1 MVGLTEGDM
10 AAASSERIFR
20 KVALERLSS
29 PEQLDQLVTLTSP
42 IGWTAVLAIAA
53 LLATAIGWSIFGTLP
68 TSVNGAG
75 ILVSRGGHVFDA
87 MAPFSGTLI
96 SVADIGTVVKKGDHL
111 ASLDDT
117 ELRQNLQHAE
127 EVVKEKQAD
136 LASLQR
142 NFAEQIDLKH
152 RNAQAQRDNLAR
164 IITAAE
170 KRRDFYQGLL
180 SKQDK
185 IVQQGFLTQR
195 FQEETRRSMDEA
207 DQAAREAHS
216 DLLRLDAEESDLVGR
231 RDMEVLAAEQAV
243 NDARRHVDELKIQ
256 LSQATEIVSPLDGVV
271 TELKATPGTVVAPG
285 TPILSIETAGSGL
298 ELLLYVPPEF
308 GKKVA
313 PGMDVRIELSTVKKE
328 EFGTLLGRVVAV
340 SDFPMTA
347 EGMASVLQNPQLVTR
362 FMEQGPPYAVRV
374 ELTPNATSASGYSW
388 SGGPGPPVKLS
399 SGTTVRASVTID
411 RRAPI
416 SLLLPLLKGQT
427 GLSS

>member
-1 MVGLTEGDM
+1 M
-10 AAASSERIFR
+10 AASSERIFR

-29 PEQLDQLVTLTSP
+29 PEQLDQLVPLTSP
-42 IGWTAVLAIAA
+42 IGWTAVIAIAA
-53 LLATAIGWSIFGTLP
+53 ILAAAIGWSIFGTLP
-68 TSVNGAG
+68 TSVNGSG

-87 MAPFSGTLI
+87 MAPFPGTLI
-96 SVADIGTVVKKGDHL
+96 DVATIGTVVKKGDRL

-117 ELRQNLQHAE
+117 ELQQNLKHAE

-136 LASLQR
+136 LASLTK
-142 NFAEQIDLKH
+142 NFADQIDLKH
-152 RNAQAQRDNLAR
+152 KNAAAQRDNFAR
-164 IITAAE
+164 IIAASE
-170 KRRDFYQGLL
+170 KRRAFYADLL
-180 SKQDK
+180 GKQDK

-207 DQAAREAHS
+207 DQNARSARS
-216 DLLRLDAEESDLVGR
+216 DLLRLDAEESDLIGR
-231 RDMEVLAAEQAV
+231 RDLDVLSAEQAV

-256 LSQATEIVSPLDGVV
+256 LDQSTEIVSPLDGVI

-285 TPILSIETAGSGL
+285 KPILSIETAGSGL

-313 PGMDVRIELSTVKKE
+313 PGMDVRIEPSTVKKE
-328 EFGTLLGRVVAV
+328 EFGTLIGKVVAV

-362 FMEQGPPYAVRV
+362 FIEQGPPYAVRV
-374 ELTPNATSASGYSW
+374 ELSPSGESVSGYRW
-388 SGGPGPPVKLS
+388 SGGPGPTVKLS
-399 SGTTVRASVTID
+399 SGTTVRAAITTN

-427 GLSS
+427 GFSS

>member
-1 MVGLTEGDM
+1 M
-10 AAASSERIFR
+10 AAASERIFR

-29 PEQLDQLVTLTSP
+29 PEQLDQLVPLTSP

-53 LLATAIGWSIFGTLP
+53 ILAAAVAWSIFGVLP
-68 TSVNGAG
+68 SAVNGAG

-96 SVADIGTVVKKGDHL
+96 SVSDIGTVVKKGDRL
-111 ASLDDT
+111 ATLDDT

-136 LASLQR
+136 LASLTQ
-142 NFAEQIDLKH
+142 NFAAQIDLKH
-152 RNAQAQRDNLAR
+152 KNAVAQRDNLAR

-180 SKQDK
+180 GKQNK
-185 IVQQGFLTQR
+185 IVEQGFLTQR
-195 FQEETRRSMDEA
+195 FQEETRRSMDQA
-207 DQAAREAHS
+207 DQEARS
-216 DLLRLDAEESDLVGR
+216 SRTDLLRLDSEESDLVGK
-231 RDMEVLAAEQAV
+231 RDLALLSAQQAV
-243 NDARRHVDELKIQ
+243 NDARRHADELKIQ
-256 LSQATEIVSPLDGVV
+256 LDQSTAIVSPLDGVV

-285 TPILSIETAGSGL
+285 KPILSIETAGSGL

-313 PGMDVRIELSTVKKE
+313 PGMEVRIEPATVKKE
-328 EFGTLLGRVVAV
+328 EYGTLIGTVVAV

-374 ELTPNATSASGYSW
+374 ALAANPDSASGYRW

-399 SGTTVRASVTID
+399 SGTTVRASVTTE

-427 GLSS
+427 GFSS

>member
-1 MVGLTEGDM
+1 M
-10 AAASSERIFR
+10 AAASERIFR

-29 PEQLDQLVTLTSP
+29 PEQLDQLVPLTSP
-42 IGWTAVLAIAA
+42 IGWTAVVAIAA
-53 LLATAIGWSIFGTLP
+53 IVAAAIGWSIFGTLP
-68 TSVNGAG
+68 TSVNGSG

-87 MAPFSGTLI
+87 MAPFAGTLI
-96 SVADIGTVVKKGDHL
+96 EVANIGTVVKKGDRL

-117 ELRQNLQHAE
+117 ELRQNLVHAE

-136 LASLQR
+136 LASLTQ
-142 NFAEQIDLKH
+142 NFTDQIDLKH
-152 RNAQAQRDNLAR
+152 KNAVAQRDNLAR
-164 IITAAE
+164 IIEAAE
-170 KRRDFYQGLL
+170 KRRAFYQNLL

-207 DQAAREAHS
+207 DQTARSARS

-231 RDMEVLAAEQAV
+231 RDLALLAAEQAV

-256 LSQATEIVSPLDGVV
+256 LDQSTEIVSPLDGVI

-285 TPILSIETAGSGL
+285 KPILSIETAGSGL

-313 PGMDVRIELSTVKKE
+313 PGMDVRIEPSTVKKE
-328 EFGTLLGRVVAV
+328 EYGTLIGKVVAV

-374 ELTPNATSASGYSW
+374 ELAQSVDSASGYRW
-388 SGGPGPPVKLS
+388 SGGPGPTVKLS
-399 SGTTVRASVTID
+399 SGTTVRAAITTS

>member
-1 MVGLTEGDM
+1 M
-10 AAASSERIFR
+10 AASSERIFR

-29 PEQLDQLVTLTSP
+29 PEQLDQLVPLTSP
-42 IGWTAVLAIAA
+42 IGWTAVIAIAA
-53 LLATAIGWSIFGTLP
+53 ILAAAIGWSIFGTLP
-68 TSVNGAG
+68 TSVNGSG

-87 MAPFSGTLI
+87 MAPFPGTLI
-96 SVADIGTVVKKGDHL
+96 DVANIGTVVKKGDRL

-117 ELRQNLQHAE
+117 ELQQNLQHAE

-136 LASLQR
+136 LASLTK
-142 NFAEQIDLKH
+142 NFADQIDMKH
-152 RNAQAQRDNLAR
+152 KNAAAQRDNFAR
-164 IITAAE
+164 IIAASE
-170 KRRDFYQGLL
+170 KRRAFYADLL
-180 SKQDK
+180 GKQDK

-207 DQAAREAHS
+207 DQNARSARS
-216 DLLRLDAEESDLVGR
+216 DLLRLDAEESDLIGR
-231 RDMEVLAAEQAV
+231 RDLDVLAAEQAV

-256 LSQATEIVSPLDGVV
+256 LDQSTEIVSPLDGVI

-285 TPILSIETAGSGL
+285 KPILSIETAGSGL

-313 PGMDVRIELSTVKKE
+313 PGMDVRIEPSTVKKE
-328 EFGTLLGRVVAV
+328 EFGTLIGKVVAV

-374 ELTPNATSASGYSW
+374 ELSPNDSASGYRW
-388 SGGPGPPVKLS
+388 SGGPGPTVKLS
-399 SGTTVRASVTID
+399 SGTTVRAAITTN

-416 SLLLPLLKGQT
+416 SLLLPLLKAQA

>member
-1 MVGLTEGDM
+1 M
-10 AAASSERIFR
+10 AAASERIFR

-29 PEQLDQLVTLTSP
+29 PEQLDQLVPLTSP
-42 IGWTAVLAIAA
+42 IGWTAVLAIAV
-53 LLATAIGWSIFGTLP
+53 LLGAAIGWSVFGVLP

-96 SVADIGTVVKKGDHL
+96 DVAEIGTVVKKGDRL
-111 ASLDDT
+111 AALDDT
-117 ELRQNLQHAE
+117 ELQQNLRHAE

-136 LASLQR
+136 LASLTK
-142 NFAEQIDLKH
+142 NFAEQIALKH
-152 RNAQAQRDNLAR
+152 KNAMAQRDNLAR
-164 IITAAE
+164 IIAAAE
-170 KRRDFYQGLL
+170 KRRAFYQDLL
-180 SKQDK
+180 GKQDK

-207 DQAAREAHS
+207 DQAARSARS
-216 DLLRLDAEESDLVGR
+216 DLLRLDAEEGDLAGR
-231 RDMEVLAAEQAV
+231 RDLAVLAGEQAI
-243 NDARRHVDELKIQ
+243 NDARRKLAELQIQ
-256 LSQATEIVSPLDGVV
+256 LDQASEIVSPLDGVI
-271 TELKATPGTVVAPG
+271 TEIKATPGTVVAPG
-285 TPILSIETAGSGL
+285 KPILSIETAGSGL

-313 PGMDVRIELSTVKKE
+313 AGMEVRIEPSTVKKE
-328 EFGTLLGRVVAV
+328 EYGTLVGRVVAV

-374 ELTPNATSASGYSW
+374 ELVPNAESASGYSW

-399 SGTTVRASVTID
+399 SGTTVRAAVTTN

-416 SLLLPLLKGQT
+416 SLLLPLLKGQA
-427 GLSS
+427 GFSS

>member
-1 MVGLTEGDM
+1 M
-10 AAASSERIFR
+10 AASSERIFR

-29 PEQLDQLVTLTSP
+29 PEQLDQLVPLTSP
-42 IGWTAVLAIAA
+42 IGWTAVIAIAA
-53 LLATAIGWSIFGTLP
+53 ILAAAIGWSIFGTLP
-68 TSVNGAG
+68 TSVNGSG

-87 MAPFSGTLI
+87 MAPFPGTLI
-96 SVADIGTVVKKGDHL
+96 DVANIGTVVKKGDRL

-117 ELRQNLQHAE
+117 ELQQNLKHAD

-136 LASLQR
+136 LASLTR
-142 NFAEQIDLKH
+142 NFADQIDLKH
-152 RNAQAQRDNLAR
+152 KNAVAQRDNLAR
-164 IITAAE
+164 IIAAAE
-170 KRRDFYQGLL
+170 KRRGFYQDLL
-180 SKQDK
+180 TKQDK

-207 DQAAREAHS
+207 DQNARSARS
-216 DLLRLDAEESDLVGR
+216 DLLRLDAEESDLIGR
-231 RDMEVLAAEQAV
+231 RDLAVLAAAQAV

-256 LSQATEIVSPLDGVV
+256 LDQSTEIMSPLDGVI
-271 TELKATPGTVVAPG
+271 TEIKATPGTVVAPG
-285 TPILSIETAGSGL
+285 KPILSIETAGSGL

-313 PGMDVRIELSTVKKE
+313 PGMDVRIEPATVKKE
-328 EFGTLLGRVVAV
+328 EYGTMIGKVVAV

-374 ELTPNATSASGYSW
+374 ELAPNDSASGYRW
-388 SGGPGPPVKLS
+388 SGGPGPTVKLS
-399 SGTTVRASVTID
+399 SGTTVRAAITTN

-416 SLLLPLLKGQT
+416 SLLLPLLKAQA

>member
-1 MVGLTEGDM
+1 M
-10 AAASSERIFR
+10 AAANERIFR

-29 PEQLDQLVTLTSP
+29 PEQLDQLVPLTSP
-42 IGWTAVLAIAA
+42 IGWTAVIAIAA
-53 LLATAIGWSIFGTLP
+53 LVAAAIGWSILGTLP

-87 MAPFSGTLI
+87 MAPYPGTLI
-96 SVADIGTVVKKGDHL
+96 DVANIGTVVKKGDRL

-136 LASLQR
+136 LGSLTK
-142 NFAEQIDLKH
+142 NFADQIDLKH
-152 RNAQAQRDNLAR
+152 KNAMAQRDNLAR
-164 IITAAE
+164 LIAAAE
-170 KRRDFYQGLL
+170 KRRAFYADLL
-180 SKQDK
+180 GKQDK

-207 DQAAREAHS
+207 DQTARGARS

-231 RDMEVLAAEQAV
+231 RDLAVLGAEQAV
-243 NDARRHVDELKIQ
+243 NDARRKVAELQIQ
-256 LSQATEIVSPLDGVV
+256 LDQSTEIVSPMDGVI
-271 TELKATPGTVVAPG
+271 TEIKATPGTVVAPG
-285 TPILSIETAGSGL
+285 KPILSIETAGSGL

-313 PGMDVRIELSTVKKE
+313 PGMDVRIEPSTVKKE
-328 EFGTLLGRVVAV
+328 EYGTLIGKVVAV

-374 ELTPNATSASGYSW
+374 ELAPNNAAASGYSW
-388 SGGPGPPVKLS
+388 SGGPGPTVKLS
-399 SGTTVRASVTID
+399 SGTTVRAAITTD

>member
-1 MVGLTEGDM
+1 M
-10 AAASSERIFR
+10 AASSERIFR

-29 PEQLDQLVTLTSP
+29 PEQLDQLVPLTSP
-42 IGWTAVLAIAA
+42 IGWTAVIAIATIVA
-53 LLATAIGWSIFGTLP
+53 AAIGWSIFGVLP
-68 TSVNGAG
+68 SSVNGAG

-87 MAPFSGTLI
+87 MAPFPGTLI
-96 SVADIGTVVKKGDHL
+96 DVANIGTVVKKGDRL

-117 ELRQNLQHAE
+117 ELRQNLRHAE
-127 EVVKEKQAD
+127 EVVKEKRAD
-136 LASLQR
+136 VDSLTR
-142 NFAEQIDLKH
+142 NFADQIDLKH
-152 RNAQAQRDNLAR
+152 KNAMAQRDNLAR

-170 KRRDFYQGLL
+170 KRRAFYQDLL
-180 SKQDK
+180 AKQDK

-207 DQAAREAHS
+207 DQNARSARS
-216 DLLRLDAEESDLVGR
+216 DLLRLDAEESDLIGR
-231 RDMEVLAAEQAV
+231 RDLAILAAEQAV

-256 LSQATEIVSPLDGVV
+256 LDQSTEIVSPMDGVI
-271 TELKATPGTVVAPG
+271 TEIKATPGTVVAPG
-285 TPILSIETAGSGL
+285 KPILSIETAGSGL

-313 PGMDVRIELSTVKKE
+313 PGMEVRIEPSTVKKE
-328 EFGTLLGRVVAV
+328 EYGTLIGKVVAV

-347 EGMASVLQNPQLVTR
+347 EGMASVLQNPQLVSR

-374 ELTPNATSASGYSW
+374 ELAPNAEAASGYRW
-388 SGGPGPPVKLS
+388 SGGPGPSVKLS
-399 SGTTVRASVTID
+399 SGTTVRAAITTN

-416 SLLLPLLKGQT
+416 SLLLPLLKGQA

>member
-1 MVGLTEGDM
+1 M
-10 AAASSERIFR
+10 AASSERIFR

-29 PEQLDQLVTLTSP
+29 PEQLDQLVPLTSP
-42 IGWTAVLAIAA
+42 IGWTAVIAIAA
-53 LLATAIGWSIFGTLP
+53 IVAAAIGWSIFGTLP
-68 TSVNGAG
+68 TSVNGSG

-87 MAPFSGTLI
+87 MAPFPGTLI
-96 SVADIGTVVKKGDHL
+96 EVANIGTVVKKGDRL

-117 ELRQNLQHAE
+117 ELRQNLRHAE
-127 EVVKEKQAD
+127 EVVKEKQTD
-136 LASLQR
+136 LASLTK
-142 NFAEQIDLKH
+142 NFADQIDLKH
-152 RNAQAQRDNLAR
+152 KNAVAQRDNLAR
-164 IITAAE
+164 IIAAAE
-170 KRRDFYQGLL
+170 KRRAFYEGLL
-180 SKQDK
+180 NKQDK

-207 DQAAREAHS
+207 DQAARAARS
-216 DLLRLDAEESDLVGR
+216 DLLRLDSEESDLIGR
-231 RDMEVLAAEQAV
+231 RDLAVLAAEQDV

-256 LSQATEIVSPLDGVV
+256 LDQSTEIVSPLDGVI
-271 TELKATPGTVVAPG
+271 TELKASPGTVVAPG
-285 TPILSIETAGSGL
+285 KPILSIETAGTGL

-313 PGMDVRIELSTVKKE
+313 PGMDVRIEPSTVKKE
-328 EFGTLLGRVVAV
+328 EFGTLIGKVVAV

-374 ELTPNATSASGYSW
+374 ELSPNAESASGYRW
-388 SGGPGPPVKLS
+388 SGGPGPTVKLS
-399 SGTTVRASVTID
+399 SGTTVRAAITTN

-416 SLLLPLLKGQT
+416 NLLLPLLKAQT

>member
-1 MVGLTEGDM
+1 M
-10 AAASSERIFR
+10 AASSERIFR

-29 PEQLDQLVTLTSP
+29 PEQLDQLVPLTSP
-42 IGWTAVLAIAA
+42 IGWTAVIAIATIVA
-53 LLATAIGWSIFGTLP
+53 AAIGWSIFGVLP
-68 TSVNGAG
+68 SSVNGAG

-87 MAPFSGTLI
+87 MAPFPGTLI
-96 SVADIGTVVKKGDHL
+96 DVANIGTVVKKGDRL

-117 ELRQNLQHAE
+117 ELRQNLRHAE
-127 EVVKEKQAD
+127 EVVKEKRAD
-136 LASLQR
+136 VDSLTR
-142 NFAEQIDLKH
+142 NFADQIDLKH
-152 RNAQAQRDNLAR
+152 KNAMAQRDNLAR

-170 KRRDFYQGLL
+170 KRRAFYQDLL
-180 SKQDK
+180 AKQDK

-207 DQAAREAHS
+207 DQNARSARS
-216 DLLRLDAEESDLVGR
+216 DLLRLDAEESDLIGR
-231 RDMEVLAAEQAV
+231 RDLAILAAEQAV

-256 LSQATEIVSPLDGVV
+256 LGQSTEIVSPMDGVI
-271 TELKATPGTVVAPG
+271 TEIKATPGTVVAPG
-285 TPILSIETAGSGL
+285 KPILSIETAGSGL

-313 PGMDVRIELSTVKKE
+313 PGMEVRIEPSTVKKE
-328 EFGTLLGRVVAV
+328 EYGTLIGKVVAV

-347 EGMASVLQNPQLVTR
+347 EGMASVLQNPQLVSR

-374 ELTPNATSASGYSW
+374 ELAPNAEAASGYRW
-388 SGGPGPPVKLS
+388 SGGPGPSVKLS
-399 SGTTVRASVTID
+399 SGTTVRAAITTN

-416 SLLLPLLKGQT
+416 SLLLPLLKGQA

>member
-1 MVGLTEGDM
+1 M
-10 AAASSERIFR
+10 AAANERIFR

-29 PEQLDQLVTLTSP
+29 PEQLDQLVPLTSP
-42 IGWTAVLAIAA
+42 IGWTAVVAIAA
-53 LLATAIGWSIFGTLP
+53 LVAAAIGWSGLGTLP

-87 MAPFSGTLI
+87 MAPYPGTLI
-96 SVADIGTVVKKGDHL
+96 DVANIGTVVKKGDRL
-111 ASLDDT
+111 AALDDT

-136 LASLQR
+136 LASLTR
-142 NFAEQIDLKH
+142 NFADQIDLKH
-152 RNAQAQRDNLAR
+152 KNAMAQRDNLSRLIA
-164 IITAAE
+164 AAE
-170 KRRDFYQGLL
+170 KRRGFYADLL
-180 SKQDK
+180 GKQDK

-207 DQAAREAHS
+207 DQTARGARS

-231 RDMEVLAAEQAV
+231 RDLAVLGAEQAV
-243 NDARRHVDELKIQ
+243 NDARRKVAELEIQ
-256 LSQATEIVSPLDGVV
+256 LDQSTEIMSPLDGVI
-271 TELKATPGTVVAPG
+271 TEIKATPGTVVAPG
-285 TPILSIETAGSGL
+285 KPILSIETAGSGL

-313 PGMDVRIELSTVKKE
+313 PGMDVRIEPSTVKKE
-328 EFGTLLGRVVAV
+328 EYGTLIGKVVAV

-374 ELTPNATSASGYSW
+374 ELAPNGAAASGYSW
-388 SGGPGPPVKLS
+388 SGGPGPTVKLS
-399 SGTTVRASVTID
+399 SGTTVRATVTTD

-416 SLLLPLLKGQT
+416 SLLLPLLKGQA

>member
-1 MVGLTEGDM
+1 MT
-10 AAASSERIFR
+10 AASERIFR

-29 PEQLDQLVTLTSP
+29 PEQLDQLVPLTSP
-42 IGWTAVLAIAA
+42 IGWTAVVAILALVAA
-53 LLATAIGWSIFGTLP
+53 AIGWSIFGILP

-87 MAPFSGTLI
+87 MAPFPGTLI
-96 SVADIGTVVKKGDHL
+96 DVAHIGTVVKKGDRL
-111 ASLDDT
+111 ATLDDT
-117 ELRQNLQHAE
+117 GLQQNLRHAE

-136 LASLQR
+136 LASLTR
-142 NFAEQIDLKH
+142 NFADQIGLKH

-180 SKQDK
+180 AKQDK

-195 FQEETRRSMDEA
+195 FQEETRRSMDQA
-207 DQAAREAHS
+207 DQEARAARS
-216 DLLRLDAEESDLVGR
+216 DLLRLDAEESDLIGR
-231 RDMEVLAAEQAV
+231 RDLALLGAEQDV
-243 NDARRHVDELKIQ
+243 NDARRKLDELKIQ
-256 LSQATEIVSPLDGVV
+256 LDQSTEILSPMDGVI

-285 TPILSIETAGSGL
+285 KPILSIETAGSGL

-313 PGMDVRIELSTVKKE
+313 PGMEVRIEPATVKKE
-328 EFGTLLGRVVAV
+328 EYGTLLGKVVAV

-374 ELTPNATSASGYSW
+374 ELMPSADNASGYRW
-388 SGGPGPPVKLS
+388 SGGPGPTVRLS
-399 SGTTVRASVTID
+399 SGTTVRAAVITD

-416 SLLLPLLKGQT
+416 SLLLPLLKRQA

>member
-1 MVGLTEGDM
+1 M
-10 AAASSERIFR
+10 AASSERIFR

-29 PEQLDQLVTLTSP
+29 PEQLDQLVPLTSP
-42 IGWTAVLAIAA
+42 IGWTAVIAIAA
-53 LLATAIGWSIFGTLP
+53 ILAAAIGWSIFGTLP
-68 TSVNGAG
+68 TSVNGSG

-87 MAPFSGTLI
+87 MAPFPGTLI
-96 SVADIGTVVKKGDHL
+96 DVANIGTVVKKGDRL

-117 ELRQNLQHAE
+117 ELQQNLKHAD

-136 LASLQR
+136 LASLTR
-142 NFAEQIDLKH
+142 NFADQIDLKH
-152 RNAQAQRDNLAR
+152 KNAVAQRDNLTR
-164 IITAAE
+164 IIAAAE
-170 KRRDFYQGLL
+170 KRRGFYQDLL
-180 SKQDK
+180 TKQDK

-207 DQAAREAHS
+207 DQNARSARS

-231 RDMEVLAAEQAV
+231 RDLAVLAAAQAV

-256 LSQATEIVSPLDGVV
+256 LDQSTEIMSPLDGVI
-271 TELKATPGTVVAPG
+271 TEIKATPGTVVAPG
-285 TPILSIETAGSGL
+285 KPILSIETAGSGL

-313 PGMDVRIELSTVKKE
+313 PGMDVRIEPATVKKE
-328 EFGTLLGRVVAV
+328 EYGTMIGKVVAV

-374 ELTPNATSASGYSW
+374 ELAPNDSASGYRW
-388 SGGPGPPVKLS
+388 SGGPGPMVKLS
-399 SGTTVRASVTID
+399 SGTTVRAAITTN

-416 SLLLPLLKGQT
+416 SLLLPLLKAQAGI
-427 GLSS
+427 SS

>member
-1 MVGLTEGDM
+1 M
-10 AAASSERIFR
+10 AAAGERIFR

-29 PEQLDQLVTLTSP
+29 PEQLDQLVPLTSS
-42 IGWTAVLAIAA
+42 IGWAAVAALAALVAAAIA
-53 LLATAIGWSIFGTLP
+53 WSIFGTLP
-68 TSVNGAG
+68 TSVSGSG

-87 MAPFSGTLI
+87 MAPFPGTLI
-96 SVADIGTVVKKGDHL
+96 DVVDLGTVVKKGDRL
-111 ASLDDT
+111 AALDDT
-117 ELRQNLQHAE
+117 ELRQNLGHAE

-136 LASLQR
+136 LASLTR
-142 NFAEQIDLKH
+142 NFADQIELKH
-152 RNAQAQRDNLAR
+152 KNAMAQRDNLAR
-164 IITAAE
+164 IIAAAE
-170 KRRDFYQGLL
+170 KRRAFYQDLL
-180 SKQDK
+180 GKQDK

-207 DQAAREAHS
+207 DQLARSARS
-216 DLLRLDAEESDLVGR
+216 DLLRLDAEESDLTGR
-231 RDMEVLAAEQAV
+231 RDLAVLAAGQAV

-256 LSQATEIVSPLDGVV
+256 LDQATEIVSPLDGVV
-271 TELKATPGTVVAPG
+271 TEIKARPGTVVAPG
-285 TPILSIETAGSGL
+285 KPVLSIETAGRGL

-313 PGMDVRIELSTVKKE
+313 PGMDVRIEPATVKKE
-328 EFGTLLGRVVAV
+328 EYGTLLGKVVAV

-374 ELTPNATSASGYSW
+374 ELVSNPDSASGYRW
-388 SGGPGPPVKLS
+388 SSGPGPSVKLS
-399 SGTTVRASVTID
+399 SGTTVRAAITTD

>member
-1 MVGLTEGDM
+1 M
-10 AAASSERIFR
+10 AASSERIFR

-29 PEQLDQLVTLTSP
+29 PEQLDQLVPLTSP
-42 IGWTAVLAIAA
+42 IGWTAVIAIAA
-53 LLATAIGWSIFGTLP
+53 ILAAAIGWSIFGTLP
-68 TSVNGAG
+68 TSVNGSG

-87 MAPFSGTLI
+87 MAPFPGTLI
-96 SVADIGTVVKKGDHL
+96 DVANIGTVVKKGDRL

-117 ELRQNLQHAE
+117 ELQQNLKHAD

-136 LASLQR
+136 LASLTR
-142 NFAEQIDLKH
+142 NFADQIDLKH
-152 RNAQAQRDNLAR
+152 KNAVAQRDNLAR
-164 IITAAE
+164 IIAAAE
-170 KRRDFYQGLL
+170 KRRGFYQDLL
-180 SKQDK
+180 TKQDK

-207 DQAAREAHS
+207 DQNARSARS

-231 RDMEVLAAEQAV
+231 RDLAVLAAAQAV

-256 LSQATEIVSPLDGVV
+256 LDQSTEIMSPLDGVI
-271 TELKATPGTVVAPG
+271 TEIKATPGTVVAPG
-285 TPILSIETAGSGL
+285 KPILSIETSGSGL

-313 PGMDVRIELSTVKKE
+313 PGMDVRIEPATVKKE
-328 EFGTLLGRVVAV
+328 EFGTLIGKVVAV

-374 ELTPNATSASGYSW
+374 ELAPNDSASGYRW
-388 SGGPGPPVKLS
+388 SGGPGPMVKLS
-399 SGTTVRASVTID
+399 SGTTVRAAITTN

-416 SLLLPLLKGQT
+416 SLLLPLLKAQA

>member
-1 MVGLTEGDM
+1 M
-10 AAASSERIFR
+10 AAASERIFR

-29 PEQLDQLVTLTSP
+29 PEQLDQLVPLTSP
-42 IGWTAVLAIAA
+42 IGWTAVVALAA
-53 LLATAIGWSIFGTLP
+53 LVAAAIVWSIFGTLP
-68 TSVNGAG
+68 TSVNGSG

-87 MAPFSGTLI
+87 MASVPGTLI
-96 SVADIGTVVKKGDHL
+96 DVAKLGTVVKKGDRL
-111 ASLDDT
+111 AALDDT
-117 ELRQNLQHAE
+117 ELRQNLEHAA

-136 LASLQR
+136 LAGLTR

-152 RNAQAQRDNLAR
+152 KNALAQRDNLAR
-164 IITAAE
+164 IIAAAE
-170 KRRDFYQGLL
+170 KRRAFYQDLL
-180 SKQDK
+180 GKQDK

-207 DQAAREAHS
+207 DQLARSARS
-216 DLLRLDAEESDLVGR
+216 DLLRLDAEESDLIGR
-231 RDMEVLAAEQAV
+231 RDLAVLGAEQAV
-243 NDARRHVDELKIQ
+243 NDARRHAAELKIQ
-256 LSQATEIVSPLDGVV
+256 LEQATEIVSPLDGVV
-271 TELKATPGTVVAPG
+271 TEIKARPGTVVAPG
-285 TPILSIETAGSGL
+285 KPVLSIETAGRGL
-298 ELLLYVPPEF
+298 ELLLYVPPEV

-313 PGMDVRIELSTVKKE
+313 PGMDVRIEPTTVKKE
-328 EFGTLLGRVVAV
+328 EYGTLLGKVVAV

-374 ELTPNATSASGYSW
+374 ELVSSPDSASGYRW
-388 SGGPGPPVKLS
+388 SGGPGPSVKLS
-399 SGTTVRASVTID
+399 SGTTVRAAITTD